1 MRKEVRI
8 PSSNL
13 DSLKSGS
20 PLTPQEFVDKYPYLL
35 RYCRG
40 SQFQNGKFVLEPQ
53 TGENVSYG
61 VFFYPLEDDDKVKD
75 VGGTKL
81 VVRTKDLI
89 GKVGSVLET
98 VRKGVIVMPSQFFE
112 QVSEDLVNKEMKN
125 GSTQMKASYNA
136 YEKIYKEWAVL
147 NEAKISVGLEP
158 VLSIPAKMEVGREY
172 LVRKY

>member
-1 MRKEVRI
+1 MKKEVSI

-40 SQFQNGKFVLEPQ
+40 NQFQNGKFVLEPQ

-61 VFFYPLEDDDKVKD
+61 VFFYPLENDENVKD
-75 VGGTKL
+75 VEGTKL

-98 VRKGVIVMPSQFFE
+98 VRKGVIVMPSQFFHE
-112 QVSEDLVNKEMKN
+112 ISEDLVKKEMKD
-125 GSTQMKASYNA
+125 GRTQMRASFNA

-147 NEAKISVGLEP
+147 NEAKMDVGLAP